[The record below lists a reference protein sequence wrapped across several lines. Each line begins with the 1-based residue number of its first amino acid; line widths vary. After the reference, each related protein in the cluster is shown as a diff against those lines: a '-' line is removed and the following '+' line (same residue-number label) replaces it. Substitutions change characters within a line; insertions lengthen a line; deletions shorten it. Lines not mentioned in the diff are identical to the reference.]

1 MVFMSSAIGV
11 LLTALAGARLG
22 AHLVYSFCVGAA
34 CFLITDLVRLAV
46 AAGSDG
52 LRRRRGLAPQPD
64 GPGSGWSGVVP
75 AVLLAVLLGPAIGLS
90 LGDLL
95 TGIRTPSLLSLDST
109 STRVTLTISFI
120 ASIVAVFVLSAGER
134 LALTRAQAE
143 AAQRLAAENQLRLLQ
158 SQLEPHMLFNTLA
171 NLRVLIT
178 LDPPRAQAMLDQLIA
193 FLRGTLAASRA
204 APHPLADEFAQ
215 LADYLALMA
224 CAWGRG
230 CR

>member
-1 MVFMSSAIGV
+1 MSAQPEVAPAAAARPATALAATWQRLRRRAGRTALFMVFMSSAIGV

-120 ASIVAVFVLSAGER
+120 AIASWPSSCSAPASGWPDAR
-134 LALTRAQAE
+134 
-143 AAQRLAAENQLRLLQ
+143 
-158 SQLEPHMLFNTLA
+158 PG
-171 NLRVLIT
+171 
-178 LDPPRAQAMLDQLIA
+178 
-193 FLRGTLAASRA
+193 RGRA
-204 APHPLADEFAQ
+204 APGRREPAAPAAEPARAAHAVQHPGQPARADRRWTRRAPRP
-215 LADYLALMA
+215 
-224 CAWGRG
+224 CWTT
-230 CR
+230 